1 MEYTFRWFGPQD
13 PSKLREIRQIGING
27 IVTSLANVKYGQKW
41 SYESIKK
48 RKSLIE
54 SFRVSSSKTL
64 NWSVVESLPV
74 HNDIKKRSG
83 NYKYFID
90 QYKDSLVNL
99 AKNKVTNICY
109 NFMPLIDWV
118 RTDLNFEL
126 PNGSQALKYNHL
138 HVCAFENFILK
149 SKNAKL
155 RYSSKQ
161 IFDAKKLLNSMS
173 SRELSKL
180 KMALLGGLAANDR
193 KYTLKDLNYEID
205 QFSELNHSDLRNNLK
220 EFINEIYPIIKKYK
234 LNYNIHP
241 DDPPYNVYGLPRIL
255 SNENDINYL
264 LNIKKDKQIGL
275 TFCSGSLGVNKK
287 NNLPKIINKYGSYIN
302 FIHLRNISHVG
313 KSLDFYEDD
322 HLEGSLDMVKIIKAI
337 IKEEEKRKKSNHPIK
352 NIPMRPDHGHTILHD
367 INSKTIPGY
376 SLLGRMK
383 GLDQLKG
390 IIKTIS

>member
-1 MEYTFRWFGPQD
+1 MEYTFRWFGPND
-13 PSKLREIRQIGING
+13 PSSLNDIRQIGVSG
-27 IVTSLANVKYGQKW
+27 IVTSLANVKYGEKW
-41 SYESIKK
+41 TDDLINK
-48 RKSLIE
+48 RKKYIG
-54 SFRVSSSKTL
+54 SFKIDKSKFL
-64 NWSVVESLPV
+64 KWSVVESLPV

-83 NYKYFID
+83 NYRYFID

-99 AKNKVTNICY
+99 AKNNIKNICY

-161 IFDAKKLLNSMS
+161 IFEARKLFNSMN
-173 SRELSKL
+173 SRELSTL

-193 KYTLKDLNYEID
+193 KYSLRDLNYEID
-205 QFSELNHSDLRNNLK
+205 QFAELKHSDLRNNLK
-220 EFINEIYPIIKKYK
+220 KFINEIYPIIKKYK

-241 DDPPYNVYGLPRIL
+241 DDPPYDVYGLPRIL
-255 SNENDINYL
+255 SNEKDIDYLIKIKNDN
-264 LNIKKDKQIGL
+264 QIGL
-275 TFCSGSLGVNKK
+275 TFCSGSLVVNKN
-287 NNLPKIINKYGSYIN
+287 NNLPKIINKYGPYIN
-302 FIHLRNISHVG
+302 FIHLRNIKHVP

-322 HLEGSLDMVKIIKAI
+322 HLEGSLDMVKIVKSI
-337 IKEEEKRKKSNHPIK
+337 ILEENNRKKTNHPIK

-367 INSKTIPGY
+367 KNSKTIPGY

-390 IIKTIS
+390 VIKTIN